1 MKAGAASGAVLGAA
15 VASGLLLILVALAS
29 PSHRTGSRRSG
40 SMRGLAARAGVPW
53 LTPGRLV
60 LACIALGFASAAI
73 ALVMSALPVLALLAG
88 LIGSM
93 LPVLL
98 LRRRADQLDRA
109 IRTAWPEAIDAL
121 VSGVRAGMSLSEALG
136 ALAERGPQPLRPGM
150 SGFVAE
156 MRATG
161 SFAEAMHSLQ
171 DRLADP
177 IADRVVACL
186 LIARDVGGSDLG
198 RVLRNLSTLIRED
211 ARVRAEIEGRQSWTV
226 SAARLAVAA
235 PWITVALLC
244 TRSDAVQAYRTPVGA
259 CVLLGAAAVSV
270 VAYRLMIRIGRLPT
284 ERRVVS

>member
-1 MKAGAASGAVLGAA
+1 MNSGTASGAVLGAA

-29 PSHRTGSRRSG
+29 PSDRKQSPRSG
-40 SMRGLAARAGVPW
+40 AMRGLAARAGVPW

-60 LACIALGFASAAI
+60 LACVGLAFVSSAI
-73 ALVMSALPVLALLAG
+73 ALMLSALPVLALIAG
-88 LIGSM
+88 LIASM
-93 LPVLL
+93 LPVVL

-109 IRTAWPEAIDAL
+109 VRTAWPEAIDAL

-136 ALAERGPQPLRPGM
+136 ALAERGPQPLRPAM

-161 SFAEAMHSLQ
+161 SFDDAMRSLQ

-198 RVLRNLSTLIRED
+198 RVLRNLGALIRED
-211 ARVRAEIEGRQSWTV
+211 ARIRAEIEGRQSWTV

-244 TRSDAVQAYRTPVGA
+244 TRSDAVQAYRTPAGGL
-259 CVLLGAAAVSV
+259 VLLGAAAVSV
-270 VAYRLMIRIGRLPT
+270 VAYRLMIRIGRLPA
-284 ERRVVS
+284 EQRVLS